1 MLFDMLRKLDHS
13 RATSTKTS
21 SRLFP
26 AIFPRSVLEIT
37 ELNRNIAT
45 LRCHRA
51 ARAPRRWALT
61 EIVSDDDEIAV
72 RNTKEKAYCDFSSE
86 LWSSA
91 VEMTSCHQR
100 CAGARETVKLLRSTS
115 SLFVRRVQT
124 LPGALTDRHEVIA
137 KCL

>member
-1 MLFDMLRKLDHS
+1 MLILGGPCCALCKGAAGGRMEGALLLLHADLRGRAGDASVTFAFEKPADASPASTAMSMHSMLRTS
-13 RATSTKTS
+13 ATPS
-21 SRLFP
+21 S
-26 AIFPRSVLEIT
+26 VG
-37 ELNRNIAT
+37 
-45 LRCHRA
+45 
-51 ARAPRRWALT
+51 
-61 EIVSDDDEIAV
+61 
-72 RNTKEKAYCDFSSE
+72 YCDFSSE